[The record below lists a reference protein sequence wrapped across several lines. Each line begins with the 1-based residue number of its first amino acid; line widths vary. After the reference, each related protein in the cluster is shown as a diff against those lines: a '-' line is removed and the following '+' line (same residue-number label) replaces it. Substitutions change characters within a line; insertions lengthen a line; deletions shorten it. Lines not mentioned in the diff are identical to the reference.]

1 MMCPSFTFIENI
13 LAVDRN
19 FLWAADPSVRM
30 SVCPHPPPAPLGFR
44 APAPKPLA
52 PSLCEPPFQDP
63 TKPQLTTDDILPFE
77 SAALL

>member
-19 FLWAADPSVRM
+19 FFVGSEP
-30 SVCPHPPPAPLGFR
+30 VCPNVRLSQPPPAPLGFR

-63 TKPQLTTDDILPFE
+63 TKPQLPTDDILPFE